1 MSELKSKNP
10 HPELS
15 LLLGSGADAT
25 ALRAY
30 LDGLS
35 AEARIQEVRSLAR
48 PVLKTLYERCEKSPP
63 LKLIDMVPEST
74 PVGATV
80 IFAGLN
86 NLPLHRLFE
95 KRFARTPSGT
105 IIGYNHQSLSGFVGP
120 GYFTVE
126 PAGDELV
133 IDYTKVPT
141 QAEAP
146 TDWPKVQPNDRGL
159 SHFVYKNMQ
168 DYCRSVSKDVVIGHA
183 TKQGKSLPHYFVLAR
198 RS

>member
-1 MSELKSKNP
+1 MSELQPTTS

-15 LLLGSGADAT
+15 LLLGSGADAS

-35 AEARIQEVRSLAR
+35 AEARVKECRALNR
-48 PVLKTLYERCEKSPP
+48 PALKTLYERCETSPP
-63 LKLIDMVPEST
+63 LRLADMVPDALPAKT
-74 PVGATV
+74 QV

-95 KRFARTPSGT
+95 KRFARTPSGK
-105 IIGYNHQSLSGFVGP
+105 IVGYNFQSLAAFSGP
-120 GYFTVE
+120 GYFTVD

-133 IDYTKVPT
+133 IDYTKIPT
-141 QAEAP
+141 QDEVP
-146 TDWPKVQPNDRGL
+146 TDWPEVQPNNRGL
-159 SHFVYKNMQ
+159 SHFIYKNMQ

-183 TKQGKSLPHYFVLAR
+183 TRLGKSMPAYFVLAR
-198 RS
+198 RA

>member
-1 MSELKSKNP
+1 MSETKPTSA
-10 HPELS
+10 HPELA
-15 LLLGSGADAT
+15 LLLGSGADAS

-30 LDGLS
+30 LDGLT

-48 PVLKTLYERCEKSPP
+48 PALKALYERCESSP
-63 LKLIDMVPEST
+63 KLELTDMVPEST

-95 KRFARTPSGT
+95 KRFARTPSGS
-105 IIGYNHQSLSGFVGP
+105 IVGYNFQSLSAFSGP

-126 PAGDELV
+126 PAGNELV
-133 IDYTKVPT
+133 IDYTKIPSQSEV
-141 QAEAP
+141 P
-146 TDWPKVQPNDRGL
+146 TDWPKVLPNNRGL
-159 SHFVYKNMQ
+159 SHFIYSNMQ

-183 TKQGKSLPHYFVLAR
+183 TRSGKQMTAYFVLAR
-198 RS
+198 RA